1 MTEIYEIVETS
12 EGEFSLRRA
21 ETEET
26 PLVTISFSS
35 EAQEFL
41 NDATG
46 EIAKTMIEA
55 GIHQVETIM
64 EEGLDQSI
72 DSEDADLEK
81 EQKPLVH

>member
-21 ETEET
+21 ETDET
-26 PLVTISFSS
+26 PLVTINFSS
-35 EAQEFL
+35 EAQKFL

-55 GIHQVETIM
+55 GIHQVESIM
-64 EEGLDQSI
+64 EQGMEQGM
-72 DSEDADLEK
+72 EK
-81 EQKPLVH
+81 EDSDAAQESKPLIH